1 MARIGILG
9 GTFNPPH
16 LGHLV
21 CAQEAHVQL
30 GLDRVVL
37 MPVGVAPHKEAL
49 DDPGG
54 EHRFE
59 MCRLAT
65 ASDERFAVSHLEL
78 DRAGQ
83 SYTVDTLRAIHD
95 SAPGDDLTFI
105 VGGDMA
111 HSLPTWRE
119 PEGVLGLATLAV
131 AQRAGA
137 RRAEIEQRLAD
148 LEGGHRVRFFDM
160 PRMDISSSEIRRRV
174 REGRPIRYLVP
185 DAVIQYIGDHRLY
198 RASAPVGAGEARA

>member
-1 MARIGILG
+1 VARIGILG

-16 LGHLV
+16 LAHLV
-21 CAQEAHVQL
+21 CAQEALVQL
-30 GLDRVVL
+30 GLDRILL
-37 MPVGVAPHKEAL
+37 MPVGVPPHKEAL

-65 ASDERFAVSHLEL
+65 ASDERFAVSRLEL
-78 DRAGQ
+78 DREGR
-83 SYTVDTLRAIHD
+83 SYTVDTLRSIHD

-119 PEGVLGLATLAV
+119 PEGLLGLATLAV
-131 AQRAGA
+131 AERAGA

-185 DAVIQYIGDHRLY
+185 DEVARYIATHRLY
-198 RASAPVGAGEARA
+198 RAPAPMASEEAHA